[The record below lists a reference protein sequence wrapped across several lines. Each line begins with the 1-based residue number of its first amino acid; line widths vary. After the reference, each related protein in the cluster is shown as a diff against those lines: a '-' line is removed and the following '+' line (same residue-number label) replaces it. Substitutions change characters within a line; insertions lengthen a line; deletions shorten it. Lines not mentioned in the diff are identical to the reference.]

1 MKTSQRRYNPLHR
14 GMAATRICGWRLLLV
29 WTWLVI
35 GLGLGAGWNAM
46 AEQTADGKDDGTCR
60 DDYSQCFKERLP
72 IQEMRVTAYTAAFAK
87 RFGLEPPA
95 PGTEPDNGLE
105 ALEFRVQ
112 RKREWTNIYFMNLY
126 LYLDSRLP
134 IKLPEAGVA
143 GNKLMAS
150 SAHFF
155 GFPRERWLKW
165 SDEDQRYMNDLSGG
179 YNMKAFL
186 ATMDYVPRK
195 RGGADSIEYEEFHAE
210 LLPGLTY
217 IRLNFPSAL
226 ILGKSYN
233 YKDVGIFLQRA
244 TGTDYRHQLNNPGI
258 INPDQFLKF
267 RLPDHILAKMKEWQE
282 TIKPVNRYAMQ
293 EMKER
298 DNKQPKKLAN
308 PTEHLQLLQK
318 MDPDNQ
324 KLNNLLQGMEKG
336 QTDNQNEPVNP

>member
-1 MKTSQRRYNPLHR
+1 
-14 GMAATRICGWRLLLV
+14 MAATRACGWWRLLLI
-29 WTWLVI
+29 WSWLVF

-112 RKREWTNIYFMNLY
+112 RKREWTNLYSMCLY

-134 IKLPEAGVA
+134 IKLPEAGAA
-143 GNKLMAS
+143 GGLGMVLRPY
-150 SAHFF
+150 HFF
-155 GFPRERWLKW
+155 GNPREQLKKW
-165 SDEDQRYMNDLSGG
+165 SGEDQSHLHNLNSG

-195 RGGADSIEYEEFHAE
+195 RGVGGSIEYEEFHTE

-217 IRLNFPSAL
+217 IRLNFHLAL

-267 RLPDHILAKMKEWQE
+267 RLPDHILVKMKEWQE
-282 TIKPVNRYAMQ
+282 TIEPANRYAMQ

-298 DNKQPKKLAN
+298 DNKKPKKPVN
-308 PTEHLQLLQK
+308 PTEHIQLLQK
-318 MDPDNQ
+318 MAPDNQ
-324 KLNNLLQGMEKG
+324 KLNTLLQGMEKG
-336 QTDNQNEPVNP
+336 QTDNQNESINP